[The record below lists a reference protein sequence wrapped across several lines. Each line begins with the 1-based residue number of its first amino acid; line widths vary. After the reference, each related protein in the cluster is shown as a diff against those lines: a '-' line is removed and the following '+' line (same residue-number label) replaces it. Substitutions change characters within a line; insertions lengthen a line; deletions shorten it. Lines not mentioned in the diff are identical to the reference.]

1 MKKLFLILGMLIFG
15 FYALTYIVMW
25 MIFLIGSI
33 FSENIYSNI
42 EGFIFTLTGEG
53 VDGFLVL
60 TQVTILP
67 ILSGWLSM
75 FLYNKFPKVNY
86 KY

>member
-1 MKKLFLILGMLIFG
+1 MKKLLLILGMLIFG
-15 FYALTYIVMW
+15 LYGLYCIVMW
-25 MIFLIGSI
+25 AVVLIGSI

-53 VDGFLVL
+53 VVGFLVL

-67 ILSGWLSM
+67 ILSGWLSI
-75 FLYNKFPKVNY
+75 FLYNKY
-86 KY
+86 KEVK

>member
-1 MKKLFLILGMLIFG
+1 MKKLLLILGMLIFG
-15 FYALTYIVMW
+15 LYALYCIVMW
-25 MIFLIGSI
+25 AVVLIGSI

-42 EGFIFTLTGEG
+42 EVFIFTLTGEG
-53 VDGFLVL
+53 VVGFLVL

-75 FLYNKFPKVNY
+75 FLYNKYKEVN
-86 KY
+86 

>member
-1 MKKLFLILGMLIFG
+1 MKKLLLILGMLIFG
-15 FYALTYIVMW
+15 FYALCSIVMW
-25 MIFLIGSI
+25 ALVLIGSI

-42 EGFIFTLTGEG
+42 EVFIFTLTGEG
-53 VDGFLVL
+53 VVGFLVL

-75 FLYNKFPKVNY
+75 FLYNKYKEVN
-86 KY
+86 